1 MDLMNFPIKMSQSTL
16 PENKTPKDDQQGQYH
31 DITVSKVK
39 PKQWTSWRET
49 LVQKMPHPP
58 EDMAFKQWRNP
69 AKTIDS
75 SQSSQESFKSPEL
88 KTQGE
93 NLENKPS
100 TSRGVE
106 IYEGRAGDTSKT

>member
-1 MDLMNFPIKMSQSTL
+1 MDFINFPIKTSQSTL
-16 PENKTPKDDQQGQYH
+16 SKNKTPKDDQQGQYH
-31 DITVSKVK
+31 DITVSRVK

-49 LVQKMPHPP
+49 LVQRMPHPP

-69 AKTIDS
+69 AKTLVS

-93 NLENKPS
+93 DLGNKPS

-106 IYEGRAGDTSKT
+106 IYEGRGGDT